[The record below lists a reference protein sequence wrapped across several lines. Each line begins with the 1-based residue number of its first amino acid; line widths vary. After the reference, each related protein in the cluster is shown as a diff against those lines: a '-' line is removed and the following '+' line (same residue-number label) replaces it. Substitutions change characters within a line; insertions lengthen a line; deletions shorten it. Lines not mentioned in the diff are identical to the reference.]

1 MAVGCR
7 VTCMNCDRVQKT
19 LSAFL
24 DRRLARG
31 EFDTISRHLEH
42 CRDCSSSIQELN
54 DLHSVL
60 RSLPAE
66 APPAQLGTELQVLA
80 SRERVRQ
87 LSRGTVNALF
97 HFWAAEMRLLFDN
110 LMRPIAIPLAGGI
123 ASAVFLFS
131 MLQPTLQFPHLTHN
145 DVPSGLF
152 SQSNATF
159 ETLPPFAFTEDDVVV
174 QLTVDDQGRVVD
186 YSIPNNVNSR
196 LRNDIANIILFT
208 QFHPATEFGMPIA
221 GKVLVSFRRDKIV
234 VRG

>member
-1 MAVGCR
+1 MAVGSR
-7 VTCMNCDRVQKT
+7 VTRMNCDKVRKT

-24 DRRLARG
+24 DRSLGRATFDATSQHLA
-31 EFDTISRHLEH
+31 H
-42 CRDCSSSIQELN
+42 CRDCSSSAQELN
-54 DLHSVL
+54 DLHSAL
-60 RSLPAE
+60 RRLPVE
-66 APPAQLGTELQVLA
+66 APPARLLTELQVLA
-80 SRERVRQ
+80 SRERMRQ
-87 LSRGTVNALF
+87 L
-97 HFWAAEMRLLFDN
+97 WAGEMRLLFDN

-131 MLQPTLQFPHLTHN
+131 MLQPTLQFPHRTHN

-159 ETLPPFAFTEDDVVV
+159 DALPPFGFTEDDVVV

-196 LRNDIANIILFT
+196 LRNDIANVILFT